1 MPYASGPSVRRLS
14 KIATLLL
21 ARNYIVMLQRTV
33 DELRRLLVQS
43 PHHQRDTST
52 SSPAPVSLQSPR
64 PHHGGQQSSGGP
76 RQSSTSTPHVVADS
90 CVVPPPAAEL
100 ILAMTSLPPVMADDR
115 LISHLSSQRVGDA
128 LSWSAAAAVSWQRPP
143 GYVPLTTDSA
153 ALIAGSRHGLL
164 LPPWTDSIPLTSR
177 RLPPL

>member
-43 PHHQRDTST
+43 PNHQRDTST
-52 SSPAPVSLQSPR
+52 SSPAPVGLQSPR
-64 PHHGGQQSSGGP
+64 PYHGAEQSAGA
-76 RQSSTSTPHVVADS
+76 QSQSPASTPRVVADS
-90 CVVPPPAAEL
+90 CVVPQPAAEL

-115 LISHLSSQRVGDA
+115 LMSHLSSQRVGDA
-128 LSWSAAAAVSWQRPP
+128 LSWSAAAAVSWQRTP

-153 ALIAGSRHGLL
+153 AFIAGSRRGLL
-164 LPPWTDSIPLTSR
+164 LPPWTDPIPLTAR